1 MTWSCQAIDHGITF
15 FPNGTIGPC
24 CQVASDYGKPLSEI
38 ANPDRFADLKTEEPP
53 AACVN
58 CSSKEKDGR
67 SSYRNVFN
75 SRRGEVTAGADVVF
89 LDVRNTNLC
98 NLKCRYCGPYY
109 SNQWAKELGHDVSLT
124 HTDISPYYDQVLTD
138 NLRLIY
144 FAGGE
149 PLISQDHWDI
159 LDRLISNNHSQQI
172 ELMYSTNLTV
182 LKFKDTGIDDFV
194 GMWKKFRSVNLM
206 ISIDAIGNLFD
217 AIRSNASWTEVEQNL
232 DTLLNQPPNNIRLT
246 VTCVLSLLNIWEL
259 ESFVDYF
266 NRRHIQIQ
274 LILLQRPDHLALDTV
289 PDSLKSQAIE
299 IIQRVRQQLPKL
311 AATLD
316 KAESLLINN
325 TNQAQYEKFINSNSE
340 LDQLRGEQ
348 YMTFLPPTQGSK

>member
-1 MTWSCQAIDHGITF
+1 MSWSCQAIDHGITF
-15 FPNGTIGPC
+15 FPQGTIGPC
-24 CQVASDYGKPLSEI
+24 CQIASSYGKPLSEI
-38 ANPDRFADLKTEEPP
+38 TNPDRFADLRTQEPP

-67 SSYRNVFN
+67 PSYRDIFN
-75 SRRGEVTAGADVVF
+75 KRKDEIPAGADVVF

-109 SNQWAKELGHDVSLT
+109 SNQWSKELGHETALT

-159 LDRLISNNHSQQI
+159 LDRLIANNHSRHI

-182 LKFKDTGIDDFV
+182 LKFKNTGIDDFV
-194 GMWKKFRSVNLM
+194 SMWKKFRSVNLM
-206 ISIDAIGNLFD
+206 ISIDAIGELFD
-217 AIRSNASWTEVEQNL
+217 AIRSNASWTDLEQNL
-232 DTLLNQPPNNIRLT
+232 DTLLAQPSSNIRLN
-246 VTCVLSLLNIWEL
+246 VSCVLSLLNIWEL
-259 ESFVDYF
+259 ESFVEYF
-266 NRRHIQIQ
+266 NQRRIQIQ
-274 LILLQRPDHLALDTV
+274 IILLQRPDYLALDTV
-289 PDSLKSQAIE
+289 PDALKSQAIE
-299 IIQRVRQQLPKL
+299 IIQRVRQHLPYQ

-316 KAESLLINN
+316 KAEHLLINN
-325 TNQAQYEKFINSNSE
+325 TNQNRYNKFLESNQS
-340 LDQLRGEQ
+340 LDHIRGEQ
-348 YMTFLPPTQGSK
+348 YMKFIPQQGSK